1 MIMKGISPL
10 IAAVLL
16 IAFTVAVGGI
26 ISLWLTSFSKTTTS
40 AVQTSTEKQVKC
52 ASTVLEITSVST
64 SGNRIVVTNL
74 GPQNVTLTSIVLS
87 DGTVSNFQI
96 SEELSAGSSYSIN
109 TTNSS
114 IISPT
119 INFTQHVGLSWV
131 KVKGL
136 CLGEV
141 PIEGTCNS
149 DESCWSS

>member
-1 MIMKGISPL
+1 MKGISPL

-26 ISLWLTSFSKTTTS
+26 ISLWLTSFSRTTTS
-40 AVQTSTEKQVKC
+40 AVQSSTEKQVKC

-64 SGNRIVVTNL
+64 SDNKVVVTNL

-87 DGTVSNFQI
+87 DGSVSNFQT
-96 SEELSAGSSYSIN
+96 SVELAAGSSYSIN
-109 TTNSS
+109 TTDSS
-114 IISPT
+114 VISPT
-119 INFTQHVGLSWV
+119 IDFSAKSGLTWV

>member
-1 MIMKGISPL
+1 MKGISPL

-64 SGNRIVVTNL
+64 SDNRIVVTNL

-96 SEELSAGSSYSIN
+96 SEQLTAGSSYSIN

-119 INFTQHVGLSWV
+119 IDFSTKSGLAWV